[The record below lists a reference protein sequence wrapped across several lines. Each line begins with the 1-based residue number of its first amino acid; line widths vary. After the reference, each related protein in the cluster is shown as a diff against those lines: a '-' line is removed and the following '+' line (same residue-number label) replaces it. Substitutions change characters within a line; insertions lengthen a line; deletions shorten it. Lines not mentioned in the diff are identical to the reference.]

1 MENRKT
7 RREIY
12 QEIKR
17 DLQQELLQEL
27 DFSKELDEE
36 ELLEII
42 DEKIRIRSFKQRMW
56 LEEKEHMRKEIFSP
70 FVTTKEDGIG
80 LGLNIVKDIVTSYDG
95 EVYAEESKE
104 LGGAKF
110 VVHFMKEDAS
120 CRL

>member
-42 DEKIRIRSFKQRMW
+42 DEKIRIRSFKQKKRSICG
-56 LEEKEHMRKEIFSP
+56 KKYS
-70 FVTTKEDGIG
+70 G
-80 LGLNIVKDIVTSYDG
+80 L
-95 EVYAEESKE
+95 
-104 LGGAKF
+104 
-110 VVHFMKEDAS
+110 
-120 CRL
+120 

>member
-36 ELLEII
+36 ELL
-42 DEKIRIRSFKQRMW
+42 
-56 LEEKEHMRKEIFSP
+56 
-70 FVTTKEDGIG
+70 
-80 LGLNIVKDIVTSYDG
+80 
-95 EVYAEESKE
+95 
-104 LGGAKF
+104 
-110 VVHFMKEDAS
+110 
-120 CRL
+120 

>member
-42 DEKIRIRSFKQRMW
+42 DEKIRIISLF
-56 LEEKEHMRKEIFSP
+56 
-70 FVTTKEDGIG
+70 
-80 LGLNIVKDIVTSYDG
+80 
-95 EVYAEESKE
+95 
-104 LGGAKF
+104 
-110 VVHFMKEDAS
+110 
-120 CRL
+120 

>member
-56 LEEKEHMRKEIFSP
+56 LEEKEHMRKEIF
-70 FVTTKEDGIG
+70 K
-80 LGLNIVKDIVTSYDG
+80 
-95 EVYAEESKE
+95 A
-104 LGGAKF
+104 A
-110 VVHFMKEDAS
+110 
-120 CRL
+120 